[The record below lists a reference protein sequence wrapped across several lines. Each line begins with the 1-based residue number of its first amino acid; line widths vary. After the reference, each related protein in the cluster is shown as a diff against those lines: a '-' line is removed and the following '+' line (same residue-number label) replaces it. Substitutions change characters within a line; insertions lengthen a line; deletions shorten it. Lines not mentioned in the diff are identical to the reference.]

1 MSNEELHERTLIAL
15 ARAAI
20 SPMMTD
26 EDIRLLCWHSGVNVS
41 EIQGLKV
48 TGYRMNDVKKWEM
61 ENEY

>member
-26 EDIRLLCWHSGVNVS
+26 EDLNLICWHCGVNVR

-61 ENEY
+61 ENEH